1 MDIYF
6 DMKKSPIV
14 IDERVL
20 NSKGSDSIVEVLRG
34 CSKTKALSISGILDE
49 VNYRKRNRLNRG
61 NVHRVITNL
70 EKFNAPFVK
79 YKTISGIKHYWL
91 ENDKFMI
98 GMGNTLAVNQ
108 KITLPNPKKVE
119 QNLKNDEKRHYEPTR
134 KFLSSFPLNNFKY
147 DYKIMGDTPLDRNI
161 KFSNPD
167 LIGIC
172 KDKSLDSYH
181 TVAVEV
187 KDVID
192 KTNALVGFAQCCI
205 YRTFSNYVIFACTKP
220 ETEEQHTL
228 VNRLCNL
235 CSFYGIGFWIING
248 DNLIEAPRKNEIP
261 GNSELKNK
269 IISHF

>member
-1 MDIYF
+1 
-6 DMKKSPIV
+6 MKKSPIV

-34 CSKTKALSISGILDE
+34 CSKTKALCISEILDE
-49 VNYRKRNRLNRG
+49 VNYRKRNRLNRS
-61 NVHRVITNL
+61 NVQRVISNL
-70 EKFNAPFVK
+70 EKYNSQNLGC
-79 YKTISGIKHYWL
+79 KTVSGIKYYWL
-91 ENDKFMI
+91 ENDGVLKVKSTQSNVKSSDHI
-98 GMGNTLAVNQ
+98 LNSA
-108 KITLPNPKKVE
+108 KVE
-119 QNLKNDEKRHYEPTR
+119 KTGKNDEKRHYEPTK

-220 ETEEQHTL
+220 ETEEQHRL
-228 VNRLCNL
+228 VNRLCDL
-235 CSFYGIGFWIING
+235 CGFYGIGFWIISAS
-248 DNLIEAPRKNEIP
+248 NLLVAPRKNEIS

>member
-1 MDIYF
+1 
-6 DMKKSPIV
+6 MKKSPIV

-20 NSKGSDSIVEVLRG
+20 NSKGSDSIVEVLKG
-34 CSKTKALSISGILDE
+34 CSKAKALSISAILDE
-49 VNYRKRNRLNRG
+49 VNYRKRNRLNRA
-61 NVHRVITNL
+61 NVQRVITNL
-70 EKFNAPFVK
+70 EKFNASFLK

-91 ENDKFMI
+91 ENDHSVI
-98 GMGNTLAVNQ
+98 GKVVDSAVNR
-108 KITLPNPKKVE
+108 KITLNTGKKIE
-119 QNLKNDEKRHYEPTR
+119 NILKNDEKRHYEPTR

-220 ETEEQHTL
+220 ETEEQHSL

-235 CSFYGIGFWIING
+235 CSSYGIGFWIINAS
-248 DNLIEAPRKNEIP
+248 NLLVAPRKNEIS
-261 GNSELKNK
+261 GNSELNNK
-269 IISHF
+269 IIAHF